1 MGWSSQGVWAL
12 AFGVAVAL
20 GLTAAPEA
28 RADVALVYAPI
39 ESGRLG
45 RAVTLEEMI
54 AATADL
60 YQREID
66 EHLGLL

>member
-1 MGWSSQGVWAL
+1 MHPDGS
-12 AFGVAVAL
+12 
-20 GLTAAPEA
+20 APEVTGEEA

-39 ESGRLG
+39 ESGLLG
-45 RAVTLEEMI
+45 RPVTLEEMI

-66 EHLGLL
+66 VHLGLL